1 MPMKKMYLLIGIA
14 IWILCIW
21 KRHLELATFD
31 CNGYP
36 FSMLAAFIGTY
47 VTYLIAGK
55 TPKFLQSI
63 LIWIGQNTLLILC
76 YHTLTFY
83 IMMNVKHYF
92 LEPKGIEIHGIL
104 YLVIYFSLGLGLPYL
119 HNAILAD
126 KRKNK

>member
-1 MPMKKMYLLIGIA
+1 MIFYAMGDYWKNKMKMPMKKMYLLIGIA

-55 TPKFLQSI
+55 TP
-63 LIWIGQNTLLILC
+63 
-76 YHTLTFY
+76 
-83 IMMNVKHYF
+83 
-92 LEPKGIEIHGIL
+92 
-104 YLVIYFSLGLGLPYL
+104 
-119 HNAILAD
+119 
-126 KRKNK
+126 